1 MFLLGYVRVAPF
13 QGAFPRVS
21 IPRPEGCL
29 KAWAIVSDR
38 SAVWTAGFGLVSL
51 GEQALI
57 TPFATASSVPLA
69 WVDHKPGKQPNTLF

>member
-21 IPRPEGCL
+21 IPRPEGSL

-38 SAVWTAGFGLVSL
+38 FAVWTAGFGSMSL
-51 GEQALI
+51 DKQALV
-57 TPFATASSVPLA
+57 TTFTTASS
-69 WVDHKPGKQPNTLF
+69 